1 MAWWSGAEKGVRV
14 RGGAV
19 TCTDAS
25 AALVDGQYHHVSG
38 QSIG

>member
-1 MAWWSGAEKGVRV
+1 MVEWSRERCVCE